1 MTPKTCRKRHLAV
14 LLLSACF
21 SGGAIAQEAGDPTD
35 PATWRTPEFNAQWGL
50 GYIYADYAYAMGV
63 DGSGVKVGVIDS
75 GFAKNHPEFAGRF
88 EEGITVNPD
97 RPWDIDLDS
106 HSHGS
111 AVAAV
116 IAANRDGKGMHGVA
130 PGATIVSVNA
140 QSTDEGYE
148 DGYINFQSAI
158 DGIYALVSRDVHII
172 NNSYGSGVAVTYD
185 PQIILA
191 EYELEIAAYR
201 HAVAND
207 TLMIWAIGNQ
217 SREQPSI
224 EPGMPYLVPEL
235 ERGWLAVAG
244 AGYIYGNHCGVAKNW
259 CLAAPA
265 DWIETVSGNGGYQS
279 LDGTSFAAPHVA
291 GAAALVKQ
299 MFPYMTMDQ
308 VRQVL
313 LGTSIDIG
321 DPGIDEVYGY
331 GSLDAGAAVLGPGK
345 FDWGNFNVSFDSG
358 QSDWFNDITGAG
370 GLVKSGDGVLAM
382 YGDSTY
388 SGQTHID
395 GGILA
400 LRGSITSDTFVSAD
414 GTLSG
419 DGTIYGNVDNQ
430 GTVFGGWGGAGGT
443 LTIDGNYH
451 QSADAS
457 IRVKIGAKE
466 GTSRIDV
473 SGTAVLDGG
482 TVDAYFDP
490 VIYRG
495 NATYTILSS
504 AGLSGAFAP
513 DVLEDYA
520 FLDLSLGYDATNAY
534 LNVMRNGTAFSD
546 VGKTG
551 NQKAVGDGIE
561 SLGGLALSGP
571 VGSTDPSVLIYD
583 LIISLNEE
591 AARSAF
597 DSLSGEIHSSVK
609 SALIDESRF
618 TRDVISARLRSAAGS
633 VTPTM
638 PVLAY
643 GPDGTVPAEA
653 DASSSVWGQAYGSWG
668 HMEGSGT
675 ARTSRSSGGLF
686 IGADGDVG
694 ANWRAGFAAGYG
706 SSSIDVDG
714 RASSADVDSYTV
726 AAYAGTRSG
735 ALAFRFGA
743 AHTWHEVE
751 TDRLTAF
758 GASAADYSARTA
770 QAFGEVGYQIEL
782 DRVAFEPF
790 ANLAYVH
797 LHTDGI
803 GEDGSARLKSQSGND
818 DNLFT
823 TLGLRVQGD
832 IPAGDKSRLT
842 AHGMLG
848 WQHAFGD
855 VSPET
860 ELAFTGGTPFSI
872 EGVPMARDAV
882 VAEAGLDFS
891 LAKAI
896 TLGVSYTG
904 QMSSSVQAHGLR
916 GDFIWAF

>member
-1 MTPKTCRKRHLAV
+1 MKSKTCRTRYLAV

-21 SGGAIAQEAGDPTD
+21 SGNAFAQEAGDPID
-35 PATWRTPEFNAQWGL
+35 PETWRTPEFNAQWGL
-50 GYIYADYAYAMGV
+50 GYIYADYAYAQGV
-63 DGSGVKVGVIDS
+63 DGSGVKVGVIAS
-75 GFAKNHPEFAGRF
+75 GVDKDHPEFAGRL

-97 RPWDIDLDS
+97 RPWDVDVS
-106 HSHGS
+106 SVAHGN

-140 QSTDEGYE
+140 SLNENGGID
-148 DGYINFQSAI
+148 YIAAI

-172 NNSYGSGVAVTYD
+172 NNSYGTNFAITED
-185 PQIILA
+185 PQIILS
-191 EYELEIAAYR
+191 EFELDIAAFK

-207 TLMIWAIGNQ
+207 TLMIWSTGNS
-217 SREQPSI
+217 SRDQPSI
-224 EPGMPYLVPEL
+224 ESGMPYLVPEL
-235 ERGWLAVAG
+235 ERGWLAVTG
-244 AGYIYGNHCGVAKNW
+244 DGYPFGNHCGVAKNW

-265 DWIETVSGNGGYQS
+265 EWIETANGNGGYQNV
-279 LDGTSFAAPHVA
+279 DGTSFAAPHVA

-313 LGTSIDIG
+313 LGTAIDIG
-321 DPGIDEVYGY
+321 DPGVDEVYGY

-345 FDWGNFNVSFDSG
+345 FDWGNFSVSFNGG
-358 QSDWFNDITGAG
+358 QSDWLNDITGAG
-370 GLVKSGDGVLAM
+370 GLIKSGDGVLAM

-400 LRGSITSDTFVSAD
+400 LRGSTTSDTFVSSN

-419 DGTIYGNVDNQ
+419 DGTIHGNVDNQ

-451 QSADAS
+451 QSADAG

-482 TVDAYFDP
+482 TVDAFFDP

-495 NATYTILSS
+495 DATYTILSS
-504 AGLSGAFAP
+504 GGLSGTFDP

-520 FLDLSLGYDATNAY
+520 FLDLSLGYDARNAY
-534 LNVMRNGTAFSD
+534 LNVTRNGTMFAD
-546 VGKTG
+546 VGKTS
-551 NQKAVGDGIE
+551 NQKAVGAGIE
-561 SLGGLALSGP
+561 SLGGLALSGAP
-571 VGSTDPSVLIYD
+571 GSDDPSGLIYD
-583 LIISLNEE
+583 LIIGLNEK

-633 VTPTM
+633 ATPKM

-643 GPDGTVPAEA
+643 GPDGAVPAGA

-668 HMEGSGT
+668 HLEGSGT
-675 ARTSRSSGGLF
+675 AKTSRSSGGLF

-694 ANWRAGFAAGYG
+694 ANWRAGFAGGYG

-782 DRVAFEPF
+782 DRVAFKPF

-797 LHTDGI
+797 LHTDRI
-803 GEDGSARLKSQSGND
+803 GEDGSAGLKSQSGND

-832 IPAGDKSRLT
+832 IPAGDRSKLT

-860 ELAFTGGTPFSI
+860 ELGFTGGSAFSV
-872 EGVPMARDAV
+872 EGSPLARDALV
-882 VAEAGLDFS
+882 TEAGIDYS
-891 LAKAI
+891 LTKAI

-904 QMSSSVQAHGLR
+904 QMSSSIQAHGVR
-916 GDFIWAF
+916 GDLVWTF